1 MWALPALMALAL
13 LPTVKNTLS
22 GVCLSFP
29 VAETASI
36 IRVVKTVQSL
46 TIATEWRINMSKKCV
61 CGNEMFTVFMCRK
74 CEHLLYVEEDAH
86 IVVAMANHSMNIGEV
101 SRQLFMHRN
110 TVTYHLDKVKRQ
122 TGLDPRRFY
131 DLIELVKLA
140 QEVLENGS

>member
-1 MWALPALMALAL
+1 MSDIL
-13 LPTVKNTLS
+13 T
-22 GVCLSFP
+22 
-29 VAETASI
+29 
-36 IRVVKTVQSL
+36 
-46 TIATEWRINMSKKCV
+46 TIAAFRNSMTS
-61 CGNEMFTVFMCRK
+61 
-74 CEHLLYVEEDAH
+74 CERRSTMNKEDAH

-131 DLIELVKLA
+131 DLVELVRMA

>member
-13 LPTVKNTLS
+13 LPTMKNMPS

-29 VAETASI
+29 VAGTASI
-36 IRVVKTVQSL
+36 IRAVKTVQSL
-46 TIATEWRINMSKKCV
+46 TIATEWRIN
-61 CGNEMFTVFMCRK
+61 
-74 CEHLLYVEEDAH
+74 
-86 IVVAMANHSMNIGEV
+86 MNIGEV

-140 QEVLENGS
+140 QEVLENE